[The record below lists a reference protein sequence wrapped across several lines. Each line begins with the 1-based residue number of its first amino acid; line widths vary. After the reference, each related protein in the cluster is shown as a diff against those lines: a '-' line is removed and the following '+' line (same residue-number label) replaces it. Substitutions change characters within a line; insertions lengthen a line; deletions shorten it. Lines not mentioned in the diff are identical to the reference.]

1 MLFSLLFLLLA
12 SLRSFCNI
20 SEQTAKCKKQTAN
33 CYLCPVQDSFH
44 TIKSDATG
52 LFKDRGSKFH
62 SYARSVVTEQEAQS
76 FLTEIKKEHNK
87 ARHHCYGYRLGLDEN
102 NFRAN
107 DDGEPSGTAG
117 KPILG
122 QRDSAG
128 LTNIMVIVVRYFG
141 GTKLGTSGLINA
153 YRESTRLAHENAT
166 RIEKI
171 VEDRILLTF
180 DYSLMSGIMN
190 AVKKIDPAI
199 YRQEFTEHGEIEMGI
214 RKSETEDTMLRFKA
228 LVMNISL
235 EEAKEIKGIAGCKV
249 DFI

>member
-1 MLFSLLFLLLA
+1 M
-12 SLRSFCNI
+12 
-20 SEQTAKCKKQTAN
+20 
-33 CYLCPVQDSFH
+33 
-44 TIKSDATG
+44 
-52 LFKDRGSKFH
+52 
-62 SYARSVVTEQEAQS
+62 
-76 FLTEIKKEHNK
+76 
-87 ARHHCYGYRLGLDEN
+87 DEN

-122 QRDSAG
+122 QIDSAG

-153 YRESTRLAHENAT
+153 YRESTRLALEKAT
-166 RIEKI
+166 RVEKI

-190 AVKKIDPAI
+190 AVKKIDPTI